1 VLDDGTVVDA
11 ATVVWCT
18 GSRPDLS
25 WIRVD
30 GIVGADG
37 EPETTRGVVDGC
49 PGLAFVGMEFQY
61 SVASAAL
68 IGMDRDAAFV
78 VDALF
83 GDVARVGLA
92 EAVSAQ
98 AADVTA

>member
-1 VLDDGTVVDA
+1 VHHTTVVDA

-30 GIVGADG
+30 GVVGAHG
-37 EPETTRGVVDGC
+37 EPETTRGVVTGC